1 MALFDILKN
10 RNQKAEPVPVPPP
23 KEECYICRRS
33 EDEIAVLTSALTDEI
48 DAKIQTLRKDL
59 DGKKDEVV
67 RHYQAVVDRLAGNEY
82 LDFKIETIKTD
93 IPQFAR
99 KIPDVEEILGKSRS
113 DEETVAAVVERLKA
127 SIRQIAT
134 DPAYDIAQDR
144 PEVRETCAE
153 IRSLEEE
160 RDAIADA
167 LAIGTRVLHTA
178 KGGQVTV
185 HLCGICSALLE
196 KPPEN

>member
-33 EDEIAVLTSALTDEI
+33 EDEIAALTSALTDEI
-48 DAKIQTLRKDL
+48 DAKILHLRKDL

-67 RHYQAVVDRLAGNEY
+67 RHYRAVVESLAGNEY
-82 LDFKIETIKTD
+82 LDFKIETIRTD

-99 KIPDVEEILGKSRS
+99 KIPDLDEIVRKSRS
-113 DEETVAAVVERLKA
+113 DAETVAAVVERLKA
-127 SIRQIAT
+127 SMEEIAT

-144 PEVRETCAE
+144 PEVGETCAE
-153 IRSLEEE
+153 IRALEEE

-167 LAIGTRVLHTA
+167 LAIRTKVLHTA

-185 HLCGICSALLE
+185 HLCGICSGLLE
-196 KPPEN
+196 RPPEN